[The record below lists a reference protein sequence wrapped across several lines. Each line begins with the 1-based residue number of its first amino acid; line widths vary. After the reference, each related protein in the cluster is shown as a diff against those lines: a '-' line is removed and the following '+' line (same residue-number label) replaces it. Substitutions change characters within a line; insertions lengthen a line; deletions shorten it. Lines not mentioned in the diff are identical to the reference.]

1 MTSGKFFHL
10 LRLSLELK
18 LIYAATFS
26 TPNMVDANGVLMFVS
41 LGIDVQTMQYMD
53 YFCDNIRSINGTNSG
68 YLLQPTR
75 AKMISL

>member
-26 TPNMVDANGVLMFVS
+26 TPNMVDANGALMFVS
-41 LGIDVQTMQYMD
+41 LGIDVQTMQYVD
-53 YFCDNIRSINGTNSG
+53 YFTASATTFAP
-68 YLLQPTR
+68 LTAPTQD
-75 AKMISL
+75 ISCSRHAQK